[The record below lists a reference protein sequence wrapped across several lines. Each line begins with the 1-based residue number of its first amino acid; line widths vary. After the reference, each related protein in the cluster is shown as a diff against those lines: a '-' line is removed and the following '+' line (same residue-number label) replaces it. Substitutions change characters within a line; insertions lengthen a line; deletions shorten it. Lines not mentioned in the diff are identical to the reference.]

1 MATAAY
7 SGDTDGFVDATNRNP
22 CDPRERFIK
31 WHPQLAESE
40 WPAYRD
46 AYHAAYKRVCDRLLA
61 AAREKR
67 GAA

>member
-1 MATAAY
+1 MTTA
-7 SGDTDGFVDATNRNP
+7 SFTGDTDGFADAQHGNP
-22 CDPRERFIK
+22 PHARKRFERSRLPEQD
-31 WHPQLAESE
+31 WAT
-40 WPAYRD
+40 YRD